1 MKKLELLK
9 IMVVVGLSLI
19 MVLSITNLVFAAD
32 EDDFDWDN
40 AIVTNNSVD
49 SNAIMNNIDMN
60 NIDMNNIDIN
70 NLNSINNLSNINSS
84 SLGTSTSNYNT
95 SNTTTTTNAN
105 KLANTGVSNFNGTIA
120 LVIVLGVIVAIYSY
134 KKVNEYKNV

>member
-49 SNAIMNNIDMN
+49 SNAIMN